1 MTDKL
6 FVILTEPKKIKKEI
20 KRVSNRIE
28 DLRLMMLPSAIR
40 YDADKVMSSPSDPM
54 MKFAERLDE
63 LEKEKSKLAVKYIES
78 TDRVIDLS
86 NELTEDSMKDVI
98 QWRFIRSLKPYQI
111 AKELGY
117 SERQVYRI
125 YGEAIEELEKLVIEC
140 Q

>member
-86 NELTEDSMKDVI
+86 NETKIPFFDQKMKTTEYKKHTEYEIEKNMKL
-98 QWRFIRSLKPYQI
+98 QSK
-111 AKELGY
+111 
-117 SERQVYRI
+117 
-125 YGEAIEELEKLVIEC
+125 
-140 Q
+140 